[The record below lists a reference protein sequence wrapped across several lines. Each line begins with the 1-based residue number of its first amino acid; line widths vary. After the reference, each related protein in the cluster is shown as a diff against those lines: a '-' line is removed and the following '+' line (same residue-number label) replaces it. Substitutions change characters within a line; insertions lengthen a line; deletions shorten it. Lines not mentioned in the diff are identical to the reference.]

1 MEKYLIIIII
11 VIIFYYVCKCYTHPA
26 PALQES
32 FIEIVDTNIGT
43 GLTLPAQIMSKEM
56 SAQMSK
62 EMSAQMSKEISPQM
76 SKEMSA
82 QMSKQ
87 IDYYSLPLGELK
99 SPLSLEQ
106 KSAQKTIEIR
116 EQLQRLFIA
125 FYELVS
131 EIKLLPETEETMK
144 AFYALVTQVKT
155 LKQTYNIVGV
165 LETLVLQVK
174 DYLQSVTPEIS
185 QILTQ
190 KLIQKLIQPLDIL
203 VRQVKIALP

>member
-1 MEKYLIIIII
+1 
-11 VIIFYYVCKCYTHPA
+11 
-26 PALQES
+26 
-32 FIEIVDTNIGT
+32 
-43 GLTLPAQIMSKEM
+43 
-56 SAQMSK
+56 
-62 EMSAQMSKEISPQM
+62 
-76 SKEMSA
+76 MSA

-87 IDYYSLPLGELK
+87 IDYHSLPLGELK
-99 SPLSLEQ
+99 SPSLLEQ
-106 KSAQKTIEIR
+106 KSAQKTIEIQK
-116 EQLQRLFIA
+116 QLERLFIA

-155 LKQTYNIVGV
+155 LKQTYDVVGV

>member
-43 GLTLPAQIMSKEM
+43 GLTLPAQIMSREM
-56 SAQMSK
+56 SAQMSR
-62 EMSAQMSKEISPQM
+62 
-76 SKEMSA
+76 EMSA

-87 IDYYSLPLGELK
+87 IDSLPLGELK

-106 KSAQKTIEIR
+106 KSAQKTIEIQK
-116 EQLQRLFIA
+116 QLERLFIA
-125 FYELVS
+125 FYELVK
-131 EIKLLPETEETMK
+131 EIELLPETEKTIK
-144 AFYALVTQVKT
+144 AFYELVTQVKT
-155 LKQTYNIVGV
+155 LQQTYNVVGV
-165 LETLVLQVK
+165 LESLVLQVK
-174 DYLQSVTPEIS
+174 EYLQSVTPEIS

>member
-32 FIEIVDTNIGT
+32 FIEI
-43 GLTLPAQIMSKEM
+43 A
-56 SAQMSK
+56 
-62 EMSAQMSKEISPQM
+62 
-76 SKEMSA
+76 
-82 QMSKQ
+82 
-87 IDYYSLPLGELK
+87 GE
-99 SPLSLEQ
+99 PLSLEQ
-106 KSAQKTIEIR
+106 KSAQKTIEIQK
-116 EQLQRLFIA
+116 QLERLFIA

-155 LKQTYNIVGV
+155 LKQTYDVVGV

>member
-43 GLTLPAQIMSKEM
+43 GLTLP
-56 SAQMSK
+56 AQMSK

-116 EQLQRLFIA
+116 EQLQRLFKA
-125 FYELVS
+125 FYELVK
-131 EIKLLPETEETMK
+131 EIELLPETEKTIK
-144 AFYALVTQVKT
+144 AFYELVTQVKT
-155 LKQTYNIVGV
+155 LQQTYNVVGN
-165 LETLVLQVK
+165 LERLVLQVK
-174 DYLQSVTPEIS
+174 EYLQSVTPEIS